1 MIKYLFTPI
10 KDSKRCDK
18 SKTNNDLINN
28 DKSTPNHINKHF
40 YCKLSKYID

>member
-10 KDSKRCDK
+10 KGSKRCDK
-18 SKTNNDLINN
+18 SKTNNLINN